1 MKELQVNLLN
11 ATYNIKIEK
20 NLLKSLGKEVVKL
33 YKGEKIVVIT
43 DENVN
48 NFYGAAVESSL
59 KAEGYDTL
67 KVVLKPGEKTK
78 SFSSLMELYNKL
90 IDFKINRGSL
100 LIALGGGVIGDL
112 AGFCAATFLRGIP
125 YVQVPTSLLAQVD
138 SSVGGKVAIDLPQG
152 KNLVGSFYQPKA
164 VFIDPEV
171 LKSLPQK
178 YINDG
183 MGEII
188 KYSLIKDK
196 ELYHILKGI
205 DSTESLISFMED
217 IIYTCCFIKKTIVE
231 ADEKDL
237 GERMVLNFGHTI
249 GHSIEAIQSYEGFSH
264 GEAVAVGM
272 YEVTLRSE
280 KMNLTKAGTA
290 KKIKDLLLKFQLP
303 YCMDS
308 TYDLTHMLSM
318 DKKNVGSTINMILL
332 KDIGEVFIKTMTQNE
347 LQKFLKEE
355 GSHE

>member
-20 NLLKSLGKEVVKL
+20 NLLKTIGKEVLKL

-48 NFYGAAVESSL
+48 NFYGAIVENSL
-59 KAEGYDTL
+59 KAEGYETFQI
-67 KVVLKPGEKTK
+67 VLKPGEKTK

-90 IDFKINRGSL
+90 IDFKINRGN
-100 LIALGGGVIGDL
+100 LILALGGGVIGDL

-125 YVQVPTSLLAQVD
+125 YIQVPTSLLAQVD

-188 KYSLIKDK
+188 KYALIKDRK
-196 ELYHILKGI
+196 LYDILEKI
-205 DSTESLISFMED
+205 DSTEALINSMEE
-217 IIYTCCFIKKTIVE
+217 IIYNCCFIKKTVVE
-231 ADEKDL
+231 ADERDL
-237 GERMVLNFGHTI
+237 GERMVLNFGHTL
-249 GHSIEAIQSYEGFSH
+249 GHSIEKVQGYEGLSH

-272 YEVTLRSE
+272 YQITLNSE
-280 KMNLTKAGTA
+280 KMKLTKEGTA
-290 KKIKDLLLKFQLP
+290 EKIKELLLKFHLP
-303 YCMDS
+303 YKVEDAI
-308 TYDLTHMLSM
+308 DLVDILAI
-318 DKKNVGSTINMILL
+318 DKKNIGNNINLILL
-332 KDIGEVFIKTMTQNE
+332 KDIGKVFIKPMNHE
-347 LQKFLKEE
+347 EIKEFFKEE
-355 GSHE
+355 GDHE

>member
-20 NLLKSLGKEVVKL
+20 NLLKTIGKEVLKL

-48 NFYGAAVESSL
+48 NFYGAIVENSL
-59 KAEGYDTL
+59 KAEGYETFQI
-67 KVVLKPGEKTK
+67 VLKPGEKTK

-90 IDFKINRGSL
+90 IDFKINRGN
-100 LIALGGGVIGDL
+100 LILALGGGVIGDL

-125 YVQVPTSLLAQVD
+125 YIQVPTSLLAQVD

-188 KYSLIKDK
+188 KYALIKDRK
-196 ELYHILKGI
+196 LYDILEKI
-205 DSTESLISFMED
+205 DSTEALINSMEE
-217 IIYTCCFIKKTIVE
+217 IIYNCCFIKKAVVE
-231 ADEKDL
+231 ADERDL
-237 GERMVLNFGHTI
+237 GERMVLNFGHTL
-249 GHSIEAIQSYEGFSH
+249 GHSIEKVQGYEGLSH

-272 YEVTLRSE
+272 YQITLNSE
-280 KMNLTKAGTA
+280 KMKLTKEGTA
-290 KKIKDLLLKFQLP
+290 EKIKELLLKFHLP
-303 YCMDS
+303 YKVEDAI
-308 TYDLTHMLSM
+308 DLVDILAI
-318 DKKNVGSTINMILL
+318 DKKNIGNNINLILL
-332 KDIGEVFIKTMTQNE
+332 KDIGKVFIKPMNHE
-347 LQKFLKEE
+347 EIKEFFKEE
-355 GSHE
+355 GDHE

>member
-20 NLLKSLGKEVVKL
+20 NLLKTIGKEVLKL

-48 NFYGAAVESSL
+48 NFYGAIVENSL
-59 KAEGYDTL
+59 KAEGYETFQI
-67 KVVLKPGEKTK
+67 VLKPGEKTK
-78 SFSSLMELYNKL
+78 SFSSLIELYNKL
-90 IDFKINRGSL
+90 IDFKINRGN
-100 LIALGGGVIGDL
+100 LILALGGGVIGDL

-125 YVQVPTSLLAQVD
+125 YIQVPTSLLAQVD

-188 KYSLIKDK
+188 KYALIKDR
-196 ELYHILKGI
+196 ELYDILEKI
-205 DSTESLISFMED
+205 DSTEALINSMEE
-217 IIYTCCFIKKTIVE
+217 IIYTCCFIKKAVVE
-231 ADEKDL
+231 ADERDL
-237 GERMVLNFGHTI
+237 GERMVLNFGHTL
-249 GHSIEAIQSYEGFSH
+249 GHSIEKVQGYEGLSH

-272 YEVTLRSE
+272 YQITLNSE
-280 KMNLTKAGTA
+280 KMKLTKEGTA
-290 KKIKDLLLKFQLP
+290 EKIKELLLKFHLP
-303 YCMDS
+303 YKVEDAI
-308 TYDLTHMLSM
+308 DLVDILAI
-318 DKKNVGSTINMILL
+318 DKKNIGNNINLILL
-332 KDIGEVFIKTMTQNE
+332 KDIGEVFIKPMNHE
-347 LQKFLKEE
+347 EIKEFFKEE
-355 GSHE
+355 GDHE

>member
-1 MKELQVNLLN
+1 
-11 ATYNIKIEK
+11 
-20 NLLKSLGKEVVKL
+20 
-33 YKGEKIVVIT
+33 
-43 DENVN
+43 
-48 NFYGAAVESSL
+48 
-59 KAEGYDTL
+59 
-67 KVVLKPGEKTK
+67 
-78 SFSSLMELYNKL
+78 
-90 IDFKINRGSL
+90 
-100 LIALGGGVIGDL
+100 
-112 AGFCAATFLRGIP
+112 
-125 YVQVPTSLLAQVD
+125 
-138 SSVGGKVAIDLPQG
+138 
-152 KNLVGSFYQPKA
+152 
-164 VFIDPEV
+164 
-171 LKSLPQK
+171 
-178 YINDG
+178 

-249 GHSIEAIQSYEGFSH
+249 GHSIEAVQSYEGFSH

>member
-20 NLLKSLGKEVVKL
+20 NLLKTIGKEVLKL

-48 NFYGAAVESSL
+48 NFYGAIVENSL
-59 KAEGYDTL
+59 KAEGYETFQI
-67 KVVLKPGEKTK
+67 VLKPGEKTK

-90 IDFKINRGSL
+90 IDFKINRGN
-100 LIALGGGVIGDL
+100 LILALGGGVIGDL

-125 YVQVPTSLLAQVD
+125 YIQVPTSLLAQVD

-188 KYSLIKDK
+188 KYALIKDRK
-196 ELYHILKGI
+196 LYDILEKI
-205 DSTESLISFMED
+205 DSTEALINSMEE
-217 IIYTCCFIKKTIVE
+217 IIYNCCFIKKTVVE
-231 ADEKDL
+231 ADERDL
-237 GERMVLNFGHTI
+237 GERMVLNFGHTL
-249 GHSIEAIQSYEGFSH
+249 GHSIEKVQGYEGLSH

-272 YEVTLRSE
+272 YQITLNSE
-280 KMNLTKAGTA
+280 KMKLTKEGTA
-290 KKIKDLLLKFQLP
+290 EKIKELLLKFHLP
-303 YCMDS
+303 YKVEDAI
-308 TYDLTHMLSM
+308 DLVDILAI
-318 DKKNVGSTINMILL
+318 DKKNVGNNINLILL
-332 KDIGEVFIKTMTQNE
+332 KDIGKVFIKPMNHE
-347 LQKFLKEE
+347 EIKEFFKEE
-355 GSHE
+355 GDHE